1 MHSQLV
7 VGSFSL
13 HMFILHLYAPAPLT
27 CSPTHTVSGL
37 LQVGVQELSS
47 CFVEEVTV
55 TRGTALYVIHIADM
69 HSETY
74 STFLVWNSTQCTEG
88 SQTCTLHPYLQ
99 GKKLFVTAL
108 WSKLMIVEMHWPR
121 PYMGVC
127 LDGLWMESTITCSQ
141 RMWTTRRKWRLLSL
155 TPHTVLC
162 PHESICKF
170 PLKYTHQD
178 INLYC

>member
-1 MHSQLV
+1 MNAFSTCGRVIFPAHAHPSLVHSSHAL
-7 VGSFSL
+7 L
-13 HMFILHLYAPAPLT
+13 
-27 CSPTHTVSGL
+27 HTVSGL

-55 TRGTALYVIHIADM
+55 TRGTALYVIHCADM

-74 STFLVWNSTQCTEG
+74 YTFLVWNSTQCTEG
-88 SQTCTLHPYLQ
+88 SQTCTLHTYLQ

-108 WSKLMIVEMHWPR
+108 WSRLMIVEMHWPR

-141 RMWTTRRKWRLLSL
+141 RMWTTRRKWRPTLFSL
-155 TPHTVLC
+155 TPHAVLC

-178 INLYC
+178 INLHC

>member
-13 HMFILHLYAPAPLT
+13 HMLILHLYAPHMLSYTQWVACYRLVYKN
-27 CSPTHTVSGL
+27 SPPVLWKRSL
-37 LQVGVQELSS
+37 SQEVLPS
-47 CFVEEVTV
+47 
-55 TRGTALYVIHIADM
+55 VIHIADM

-74 STFLVWNSTQCTEG
+74 YTFLVWNSTQCTEG
-88 SQTCTLHPYLQ
+88 SQTYTPHTYLQ

-108 WSKLMIVEMHWPR
+108 WSRLMIVEMHWPR

-141 RMWTTRRKWRLLSL
+141 RMWTTRRK
-155 TPHTVLC
+155 
-162 PHESICKF
+162 
-170 PLKYTHQD
+170 
-178 INLYC
+178 